1 MYSTLLFIFHPDR
14 SIGMNVLHVIANP
27 RPAETSASKKLAFEF
42 FAALTEKNPD
52 VVVNNVDLYQNKPP
66 YVSAEAL
73 NYFWGPVA
81 NPAYIPSKAEEA
93 AANFSNNN
101 AQALMDA
108 DVLVLTMPVW
118 LNTMP
123 AILKAWFDQVLVPGK
138 MFTFGAE
145 GLLPTHH
152 LRTVVLL
159 VSSDQVYKEG
169 DVRDG
174 LTPALRAIFA
184 YIGVDDLQIAWADG
198 QDSSRHFDSEQRREM
213 AVEAAREIAED
224 LADLA

>member
-1 MYSTLLFIFHPDR
+1 
-14 SIGMNVLHVIANP
+14 MNVLHVIANP

-42 FAALTEKNPD
+42 FATLTEKNPD

-81 NPAYIPSKAEEA
+81 NPAYIPSKAEET

-118 LNTMP
+118 LNSMP
-123 AILKAWFDQVLVPGK
+123 AILKAWLDQVLVPGK
-138 MFTFGAE
+138 MFEFGAE
-145 GLLPTHH
+145 GLVPTHH

-174 LTPALRAIFA
+174 LTPAIRAIFA
-184 YIGVDDLQIAWADG
+184 YIGVEDVQIAWADG
-198 QDSSRHFDSEQRREM
+198 QDASRHFDSEQRREM
-213 AVEAAREIAED
+213 AIEAAREIAED
-224 LADLA
+224 IATLA

>member
-1 MYSTLLFIFHPDR
+1 
-14 SIGMNVLHVIANP
+14 MNVLHVIANP

-42 FAALTEKNPD
+42 FATLTEKNPD

-81 NPAYIPSKAEEA
+81 NPAYIPSKAEET

-118 LNTMP
+118 LNSMP
-123 AILKAWFDQVLVPGK
+123 AILKAWLDQVLVPGK
-138 MFTFGAE
+138 MFEFGAE
-145 GLLPTHH
+145 GLVPTHH

-198 QDSSRHFDSEQRREM
+198 QDTVRHFDSEQRREM
-213 AVEAAREIAED
+213 AIEAAKEIAED
-224 LADLA
+224 IAALT

>member
-1 MYSTLLFIFHPDR
+1 
-14 SIGMNVLHVIANP
+14 MNVLHVIANP
-27 RPAETSASKKLAFEF
+27 RPAETSSSKKLAFEF

-73 NYFWGPVA
+73 NYFWGPIA
-81 NPAYIPSKAEEA
+81 NPAYIPSKAEET

-118 LNTMP
+118 LNSMP
-123 AILKAWFDQVLVPGK
+123 AILKAWLDQMLVPGK
-138 MFTFGAE
+138 MFSFGAE
-145 GLLPTHH
+145 GLVPTHH

-169 DVRDG
+169 DLRDG

-184 YIGVDDLQIAWADG
+184 YIGVEDLQIAWADG
-198 QDSSRHFDSEQRREM
+198 QDASRHFDSEQRREM
-213 AVEAAREIAED
+213 AIEAAKEIAED
-224 LADLA
+224 VATRT

>member
-1 MYSTLLFIFHPDR
+1 
-14 SIGMNVLHVIANP
+14 MNVLHVIANP
-27 RPAETSASKKLAFEF
+27 RPAETSSSKKLALEF
-42 FAALTEKNPD
+42 FTTLTEKNPD

-66 YVSAEAL
+66 FVTAEAL

-81 NPAYIPSKAEEA
+81 DPSYIPSKAEET

-118 LNTMP
+118 LNSMP
-123 AILKAWFDQVLVPGK
+123 AILKAWLDQVLVPGK
-138 MFTFGAE
+138 MFEFGAE
-145 GLLPTHH
+145 GLVPTHH

-184 YIGVDDLQIAWADG
+184 YIGVEDVQIAWADG
-198 QDSSRHFDSEQRREM
+198 QDASRHFDSEQRREM
-213 AVEAAREIAED
+213 AIEAAREIAED
-224 LADLA
+224 IATLA

>member
-1 MYSTLLFIFHPDR
+1 
-14 SIGMNVLHVIANP
+14 MNVLHVIANP
-27 RPAETSASKKLAFEF
+27 RPAETSSSKKLAFEF

-52 VVVNNVDLYQNKPP
+52 VVVNNVDLYANKPP

-81 NPAYIPSKAEEA
+81 NPAYIPSKAEET

-118 LNTMP
+118 LNSMP
-123 AILKAWFDQVLVPGK
+123 AILKAWLDQMLVPGK
-138 MFTFGAE
+138 MFNFGAE
-145 GLLPTHH
+145 GLVPTHH

-169 DVRDG
+169 DLRDG

-184 YIGVDDLQIAWADG
+184 YIGVEDLQIAWADG
-198 QDSSRHFDSEQRREM
+198 QDASRHFDSEQRREM
-213 AVEAAREIAED
+213 AIEAAKEIAED
-224 LADLA
+224 IAALT

>member
-1 MYSTLLFIFHPDR
+1 M
-14 SIGMNVLHVIANP
+14 
-27 RPAETSASKKLAFEF
+27 
-42 FAALTEKNPD
+42 TEKNPD

-81 NPAYIPSKAEEA
+81 NPAYIPSKAEET

-101 AQALMDA
+101 AQALVDA

-118 LNTMP
+118 LNSMP
-123 AILKAWFDQVLVPGK
+123 AILKAWLDQVLVPGK
-138 MFTFGAE
+138 MFAFGPDGAA
-145 GLLPTHH
+145 PIHH

-169 DVRDG
+169 DVLDG
-174 LTPALRAIFA
+174 LTPALRAIFG
-184 YIGVDDLQIAWADG
+184 YVGVDDVRIAWADG
-198 QDSSRHFDSEQRREM
+198 QDASRHFDSAERCEM
-213 AVEAAREIAED
+213 ACEAAREIAEEI
-224 LADLA
+224 AEMA

>member
-1 MYSTLLFIFHPDR
+1 
-14 SIGMNVLHVIANP
+14 MNVLHVIANP
-27 RPAETSASKKLAFEF
+27 RPAETSSSKKLAVEF

-52 VVVNNVDLYQNKPP
+52 VVVNNIDLYQNKPP

-81 NPAYIPSKAEEA
+81 NPAYIPSKSEEN

-101 AQALMDA
+101 AQALIDA

-118 LNTMP
+118 LNSMP
-123 AILKAWFDQVLVPGK
+123 SILKAWLDQVIVPGK
-138 MFTFGAE
+138 MFTFGPE
-145 GLLPTHH
+145 GLVPTHH

-169 DVRDG
+169 DIRDG
-174 LTPALRAIFA
+174 LTPAIRAIFA
-184 YIGVDDLQIAWADG
+184 YIGVEDIQIAWADG
-198 QDSSRHFDSEQRREM
+198 QDASRHFDSNERREM
-213 AVEAAREIAED
+213 AIEAAREIAED
-224 LADLA
+224 LAEVV

>member
-1 MYSTLLFIFHPDR
+1 
-14 SIGMNVLHVIANP
+14 MNVLHVIANP
-27 RPAETSASKKLAFEF
+27 RPAETSSSKKLAFEF

-52 VVVNNVDLYQNKPP
+52 VVVNNIDLYQNKPP

-73 NYFWGPVA
+73 NYFWGPIA
-81 NPAYIPSKAEEA
+81 NPAYIPSKSEET

-101 AQALMDA
+101 AQALVDA

-118 LNTMP
+118 LNSMP
-123 AILKAWFDQVLVPGK
+123 AILKAWLDQVIVHGK
-138 MFTFGAE
+138 MYSFGPE
-145 GLLPTHH
+145 GLVPTHH

-169 DVRDG
+169 DLRDG

-184 YIGVDDLQIAWADG
+184 YIGVEDIQIAWADG
-198 QDSSRHFDSEQRREM
+198 QDASRHFDSNERREM
-213 AVEAAREIAED
+213 AMEAAREIAED
-224 LADLA
+224 IASQA

>member
-1 MYSTLLFIFHPDR
+1 
-14 SIGMNVLHVIANP
+14 MNVLHVIANP
-27 RPAETSASKKLAFEF
+27 RPAETSSSKKLAFEF

-52 VVVNNVDLYQNKPP
+52 VVVNNIDLYQNKPP

-73 NYFWGPVA
+73 NYFWGPIA
-81 NPAYIPSKAEEA
+81 NPAYIPSKAEES

-101 AQALMDA
+101 AQALIDA
-108 DVLVLTMPVW
+108 DVLVLTLPVW
-118 LNTMP
+118 LNSMP

-138 MFTFGAE
+138 MFAFGAE
-145 GLLPTHH
+145 GLIPTHH

-184 YIGVDDLQIAWADG
+184 YIGVEDLQIAWADG
-198 QDSSRHFDSEQRREM
+198 QDSSRHFDSNERREM
-213 AVEAAREIAED
+213 AIEAAREIAED
-224 LADLA
+224 LAGQA

>member
-1 MYSTLLFIFHPDR
+1 
-14 SIGMNVLHVIANP
+14 MNVLHVIANP

-42 FAALTEKNPD
+42 FATLTEKNPD

-81 NPAYIPSKAEEA
+81 NPAYIPSKAEET

-118 LNTMP
+118 LNSMP
-123 AILKAWFDQVLVPGK
+123 AILKAWLDQVLVPGK
-138 MFTFGAE
+138 MFEFGAE
-145 GLLPTHH
+145 GLVPTHH
-152 LRTVVLL
+152 LRTVVML

-174 LTPALRAIFA
+174 LTPAIRAIFA
-184 YIGVDDLQIAWADG
+184 YVGVEDVQIAWADG
-198 QDSSRHFDSEQRREM
+198 QDASRHFDSEQRREM
-213 AVEAAREIAED
+213 ATEAAREIAED
-224 LADLA
+224 IASLA

>member
-1 MYSTLLFIFHPDR
+1 
-14 SIGMNVLHVIANP
+14 MNVLHVIANP
-27 RPAETSASKKLAFEF
+27 RPAETSSSKKLAFEF

-52 VVVNNVDLYQNKPP
+52 VVVNNLDLYQNKPP

-81 NPAYIPSKAEEA
+81 NPAYIPSKAEES

-101 AQALMDA
+101 AQALIDA
-108 DVLVLTMPVW
+108 DVLVLTLPVW
-118 LNTMP
+118 LNSMP
-123 AILKAWFDQVLVPGK
+123 AILKAWLDQVLVPGK

-145 GLLPTHH
+145 GLIPTHH

-184 YIGVDDLQIAWADG
+184 YIGVEDLQIAWADG
-198 QDSSRHFDSEQRREM
+198 QDSSRHFDSNERREM
-213 AVEAAREIAED
+213 AIEAAREIAED
-224 LADLA
+224 IAGQA

>member
-1 MYSTLLFIFHPDR
+1 
-14 SIGMNVLHVIANP
+14 MNVLHVIANP
-27 RPAETSASKKLAFEF
+27 RPAETSSSKKLAFEF

-81 NPAYIPSKAEEA
+81 NPAYIPSKAEET

-118 LNTMP
+118 LNSMP
-123 AILKAWFDQVLVPGK
+123 AILKAWLDQVLVPGK
-138 MFTFGAE
+138 MFEFGAE
-145 GLLPTHH
+145 GLVPTHH

-169 DVRDG
+169 DVLDG
-174 LTPALRAIFA
+174 LTPAIRAIFG
-184 YIGVDDLQIAWADG
+184 YVGVEDIQIAWADG
-198 QDSSRHFDSEQRREM
+198 QDASRHFDSNERREM
-213 AVEAAREIAED
+213 AIEAAREIAED
-224 LADLA
+224 IAETA

>member
-1 MYSTLLFIFHPDR
+1 
-14 SIGMNVLHVIANP
+14 MNVLHVIANP

-42 FAALTEKNPD
+42 FATLTEKNPD

-81 NPAYIPSKAEEA
+81 NPAYIPSKAEET

-108 DVLVLTMPVW
+108 DVLILTMPVW
-118 LNTMP
+118 LNSMP
-123 AILKAWFDQVLVPGK
+123 AILKAWLDQVLVPGK
-138 MFTFGAE
+138 MFEFGAE
-145 GLLPTHH
+145 GLVPTHP

-184 YIGVDDLQIAWADG
+184 YIGVEDVQIAWADG
-198 QDSSRHFDSEQRREM
+198 QDASRHFDSEQRREM
-213 AVEAAREIAED
+213 ATEAAREIAED
-224 LADLA
+224 IASLA

>member
-1 MYSTLLFIFHPDR
+1 
-14 SIGMNVLHVIANP
+14 MNVLHVIANP

-81 NPAYIPSKAEEA
+81 NPAYIPSKSEET

-118 LNTMP
+118 LNSMP
-123 AILKAWFDQVLVPGK
+123 AILKAWLDQVLVPGK
-138 MFTFGAE
+138 MFSFGAE
-145 GLLPTHH
+145 GLVPTHH

-184 YIGVDDLQIAWADG
+184 YIGVEDLQIAWADG
-198 QDSSRHFDSEQRREM
+198 QDASRHFDSNERREM
-213 AVEAAREIAED
+213 AIEAAKEIAED
-224 LADLA
+224 VAAKA

>member
-1 MYSTLLFIFHPDR
+1 
-14 SIGMNVLHVIANP
+14 MNVLHVIANP
-27 RPAETSASKKLAFEF
+27 RPAETSSSKKLAFEF

-81 NPAYIPSKAEEA
+81 NPAYIPSKAEET

-101 AQALMDA
+101 AQALIDA
-108 DVLVLTMPVW
+108 DVLVLTLPVW
-118 LNTMP
+118 LNSMP
-123 AILKAWFDQVLVPGK
+123 AILKAWLDQVIVPGK
-138 MFTFGAE
+138 MFEFGAE
-145 GLLPTHH
+145 GLVPTHH

-169 DVRDG
+169 DLRDG

-184 YIGVDDLQIAWADG
+184 YIGVEDLQIAWADG
-198 QDSSRHFDSEQRREM
+198 QDASRHFDSEQRREM
-213 AVEAAREIAED
+213 AIEAAKEIAED
-224 LADLA
+224 VATLT

>member
-1 MYSTLLFIFHPDR
+1 
-14 SIGMNVLHVIANP
+14 MNVLHVIANP
-27 RPAETSASKKLAFEF
+27 RPAETSSSKKLAFEF

-52 VVVNNVDLYQNKPP
+52 VVVNNLDLYQNKPP

-81 NPAYIPSKAEEA
+81 NPAYIPSKAEES

-101 AQALMDA
+101 AQALIDA
-108 DVLVLTMPVW
+108 DVLVLTLPVW
-118 LNTMP
+118 LNSMP
-123 AILKAWFDQVLVPGK
+123 AILKAWLDQVLVPGK

-145 GLLPTHH
+145 GLIPTHH

-184 YIGVDDLQIAWADG
+184 YIGVEDLQIAWADG
-198 QDSSRHFDSEQRREM
+198 QDSSRHFDSNERREM
-213 AVEAAREIAED
+213 AIEAAREIAED
-224 LADLA
+224 LAGQA

>member
-1 MYSTLLFIFHPDR
+1 
-14 SIGMNVLHVIANP
+14 MNVLHVIANP
-27 RPAETSASKKLAFEF
+27 RPAETSSSKKLAFEF

-81 NPAYIPSKAEEA
+81 NPAYIPSKAEET

-118 LNTMP
+118 LNSMP
-123 AILKAWFDQVLVPGK
+123 AILKAWLDQVLVPGK
-138 MFTFGAE
+138 MFEFGAE
-145 GLLPTHH
+145 GLVPTHH

-159 VSSDQVYKEG
+159 VSSDQTYKEG

-174 LTPALRAIFA
+174 LTPAIRAIFA
-184 YIGVDDLQIAWADG
+184 YVGVEDIQIAWADG
-198 QDSSRHFDSEQRREM
+198 QDASRHFDSEQRREM
-213 AVEAAREIAED
+213 AVEAAKEIAED
-224 LADLA
+224 IAEMA

>member
-1 MYSTLLFIFHPDR
+1 
-14 SIGMNVLHVIANP
+14 MNVLHVIANP
-27 RPAETSASKKLAFEF
+27 RPAETSSSKKLAFEF

-52 VVVNNVDLYQNKPP
+52 VIVNNVDLYQNKPP
-66 YVSAEAL
+66 FVSAEAL

-81 NPAYIPSKAEEA
+81 NPAYIPSKSEET

-101 AQALMDA
+101 AQALVDA

-118 LNTMP
+118 LNSMP
-123 AILKAWFDQVLVPGK
+123 AILKAWLDQVLVPGK
-138 MFTFGAE
+138 MFNFGPD
-145 GLLPTHH
+145 GLVPTHH

-169 DVRDG
+169 DLRDG

-184 YIGVDDLQIAWADG
+184 YIGVEDIQIAWADG
-198 QDSSRHFDSEQRREM
+198 QDASRHFDSNERREM
-213 AVEAAREIAED
+213 AIEAAKEIAED
-224 LADLA
+224 IATLA

>member
-1 MYSTLLFIFHPDR
+1 
-14 SIGMNVLHVIANP
+14 MNVLHVIANP
-27 RPAETSASKKLAFEF
+27 RPAETSSSKKLAFEF

-81 NPAYIPSKAEEA
+81 NPAYIPSKAEET

-101 AQALMDA
+101 AQALIDA
-108 DVLVLTMPVW
+108 DVLVLTLPVW
-118 LNTMP
+118 LNSMP
-123 AILKAWFDQVLVPGK
+123 AILKAWLDQVIVPGK
-138 MFTFGAE
+138 MFEFGAE
-145 GLLPTHH
+145 GLVPTHH

-159 VSSDQVYKEG
+159 VSSDQVYKEN

-174 LTPALRAIFA
+174 LTPAIRAIFA
-184 YIGVDDLQIAWADG
+184 YIGVEDIQIAWADG
-198 QDSSRHFDSEQRREM
+198 QDASRHFDSNERREM
-213 AVEAAREIAED
+213 AIEAAKEIAEEIAE
-224 LADLA
+224 LP

>member
-1 MYSTLLFIFHPDR
+1 
-14 SIGMNVLHVIANP
+14 MNVLHVIANP
-27 RPAETSASKKLAFEF
+27 RPAETSSSKKLAFEF

-81 NPAYIPSKAEEA
+81 NPAYIPSKAEET

-101 AQALMDA
+101 AQALIDA
-108 DVLVLTMPVW
+108 DVLVLTLPVW
-118 LNTMP
+118 LNSMP
-123 AILKAWFDQVLVPGK
+123 AILKAWLDQVIVPGK
-138 MFTFGAE
+138 MFEFGAV
-145 GLLPTHH
+145 GLVPTHH

-159 VSSDQVYKEG
+159 VSSDQVYKEN

-174 LTPALRAIFA
+174 LTPAIRAIFA
-184 YIGVDDLQIAWADG
+184 YIGVEDIQIAWADG
-198 QDSSRHFDSEQRREM
+198 QDASRHFDSNERREM
-213 AVEAAREIAED
+213 AIEAAKEIAEEIAE
-224 LADLA
+224 LP

>member
-1 MYSTLLFIFHPDR
+1 
-14 SIGMNVLHVIANP
+14 MNVLHVIANP
-27 RPAETSASKKLAFEF
+27 RPAETSSSKKLAFEF

-52 VVVNNVDLYQNKPP
+52 VVVNNVDLYANKPP

-81 NPAYIPSKAEEA
+81 NPAYIPSKAEET

-118 LNTMP
+118 LNSMP
-123 AILKAWFDQVLVPGK
+123 AILKAWLDQMLVPGK
-138 MFTFGAE
+138 MFNFGAE
-145 GLLPTHH
+145 GLVPTHH

-169 DVRDG
+169 DLRDG

-184 YIGVDDLQIAWADG
+184 YIGVEDLQIAWADG
-198 QDSSRHFDSEQRREM
+198 QDASRHFDSEQRREM
-213 AVEAAREIAED
+213 AIEAAKEIAED
-224 LADLA
+224 VATLT

>member
-1 MYSTLLFIFHPDR
+1 
-14 SIGMNVLHVIANP
+14 MNVLHVIANP
-27 RPAETSASKKLAFEF
+27 RPAETSSSKKLAFEF

-81 NPAYIPSKAEEA
+81 TPAYIPSKAEET
-93 AANFSNNN
+93 AANFSHHN

-108 DVLVLTMPVW
+108 DVLVLTLPVW
-118 LNTMP
+118 LNSMP
-123 AILKAWFDQVLVPGK
+123 AILKAWLDQVLVPGK
-138 MFTFGAE
+138 MFEFGAE
-145 GLLPTHH
+145 GLVPTHH
-152 LRTVVLL
+152 LRTIVLL

-184 YIGVDDLQIAWADG
+184 YIGVEDVQIAWADG
-198 QDSSRHFDSEQRREM
+198 QDASRHFDSEQRREM
-213 AVEAAREIAED
+213 AIEAAREIAED
-224 LADLA
+224 IATLA

>member
-1 MYSTLLFIFHPDR
+1 
-14 SIGMNVLHVIANP
+14 MNVLHVIANP
-27 RPAETSASKKLAFEF
+27 RPAETSSSKKLAFEF

-52 VVVNNVDLYQNKPP
+52 VIVNNVDLYQNKPP
-66 YVSAEAL
+66 FVSAEAL

-81 NPAYIPSKAEEA
+81 NPAYIPSKSEET

-101 AQALMDA
+101 AQALVDA

-118 LNTMP
+118 LNSMP
-123 AILKAWFDQVLVPGK
+123 AILKAWLDQVLVPGK
-138 MFTFGAE
+138 MFNFGPD
-145 GLLPTHH
+145 GLVPTHH

-169 DVRDG
+169 DLRDG

-184 YIGVDDLQIAWADG
+184 YIGVEDIQIAWADG
-198 QDSSRHFDSEQRREM
+198 QDASRHFDSNERREM
-213 AVEAAREIAED
+213 AIEAAKEIAED
-224 LADLA
+224 IAGMA

>member
-1 MYSTLLFIFHPDR
+1 
-14 SIGMNVLHVIANP
+14 MNVLHVIANP

-73 NYFWGPVA
+73 NYFWGPIA
-81 NPAYIPSKAEEA
+81 NPAYIPSKSEET

-118 LNTMP
+118 LNSMP
-123 AILKAWFDQVLVPGK
+123 AILKAWLDQVLVPGK
-138 MFTFGAE
+138 MFSFGAE
-145 GLLPTHH
+145 GLVPTHH

-184 YIGVDDLQIAWADG
+184 YIGVEDLQIAWADG
-198 QDSSRHFDSEQRREM
+198 QDASRHFDSNERREM
-213 AVEAAREIAED
+213 AIEAAKEIAED
-224 LADLA
+224 VATMA

>member
-1 MYSTLLFIFHPDR
+1 
-14 SIGMNVLHVIANP
+14 MNVLHVIANP

-81 NPAYIPSKAEEA
+81 NPAYIPSKSEET

-101 AQALMDA
+101 AQALVDA

-118 LNTMP
+118 LNSMP
-123 AILKAWFDQVLVPGK
+123 AILKAWLDQVIVPGK
-138 MFTFGAE
+138 MYSFGPE
-145 GLLPTHH
+145 GLVPTHH

-169 DVRDG
+169 DLRDG
-174 LTPALRAIFA
+174 LTTALRAIFA
-184 YIGVDDLQIAWADG
+184 YIGVEDIQIAWADG
-198 QDSSRHFDSEQRREM
+198 QDASRHFDSNERREM
-213 AVEAAREIAED
+213 AMEAAREIAED
-224 LADLA
+224 IASQA

>member
-1 MYSTLLFIFHPDR
+1 
-14 SIGMNVLHVIANP
+14 MNVLHVIANP

-42 FAALTEKNPD
+42 FATLTEKNPD

-73 NYFWGPVA
+73 NYFWGPIA
-81 NPAYIPSKAEEA
+81 NPAYIPSKAEET

-118 LNTMP
+118 LNSMP
-123 AILKAWFDQVLVPGK
+123 AILKAWLDQVLVPGK
-138 MFTFGAE
+138 MFEFGAE
-145 GLLPTHH
+145 GLVPTHH

-174 LTPALRAIFA
+174 LTPAIRAIFA
-184 YIGVDDLQIAWADG
+184 YVGVEDVQIAWADG
-198 QDSSRHFDSEQRREM
+198 QDASRHFDSEQRREM
-213 AVEAAREIAED
+213 ATEAAREIAED
-224 LADLA
+224 IASLA

>member
-1 MYSTLLFIFHPDR
+1 
-14 SIGMNVLHVIANP
+14 MNVLHVIANP

-42 FAALTEKNPD
+42 FATLTEKNPD

-81 NPAYIPSKAEEA
+81 NPAYIPSKAEET

-118 LNTMP
+118 LNSMP
-123 AILKAWFDQVLVPGK
+123 SILKAWLDQVLVPGK

-145 GLLPTHH
+145 GLVPTHH

-198 QDSSRHFDSEQRREM
+198 QDASRHFDSEQRREM
-213 AVEAAREIAED
+213 AIEAAKDIAED
-224 LADLA
+224 IASLA

>member
-1 MYSTLLFIFHPDR
+1 
-14 SIGMNVLHVIANP
+14 MNVLHVIANP
-27 RPAETSASKKLAFEF
+27 RPAETSSSKKLAFEF

-81 NPAYIPSKAEEA
+81 NPAYIPSKAEET

-101 AQALMDA
+101 AQALIDA
-108 DVLVLTMPVW
+108 DVLVLTLPVW
-118 LNTMP
+118 LNSMP
-123 AILKAWFDQVLVPGK
+123 AILKAWLDQVLVPGK

-145 GLLPTHH
+145 GPLPTHH
-152 LRTVVLL
+152 LKTVVLL

-184 YIGVDDLQIAWADG
+184 YIGVDDIQIAWADG
-198 QDSSRHFDSEQRREM
+198 QDASRHFDSEQRREM
-213 AVEAAREIAED
+213 ATEAAREIAED
-224 LADLA
+224 IASLA

>member
-1 MYSTLLFIFHPDR
+1 
-14 SIGMNVLHVIANP
+14 MNVLHVIANP

-81 NPAYIPSKAEEA
+81 NPAYIPSKAEET

-118 LNTMP
+118 LNSMP
-123 AILKAWFDQVLVPGK
+123 AILKAWLDQVLVPGK
-138 MFTFGAE
+138 MFEFGAE
-145 GLLPTHH
+145 GLVPTHH

-174 LTPALRAIFA
+174 LTPAIRAIFA
-184 YIGVDDLQIAWADG
+184 YIGVEDLQIAWADG
-198 QDSSRHFDSEQRREM
+198 QDASRHFDSEQRREM
-213 AVEAAREIAED
+213 AIEAAKEIAED
-224 LADLA
+224 VATLA

>member
-1 MYSTLLFIFHPDR
+1 
-14 SIGMNVLHVIANP
+14 MNVLHVIANP
-27 RPAETSASKKLAFEF
+27 RPAETSSSKKLAFEF

-81 NPAYIPSKAEEA
+81 NPAYIPSKAEET

-118 LNTMP
+118 LNSMP
-123 AILKAWFDQVLVPGK
+123 AILKAWLDQVLVPGK
-138 MFTFGAE
+138 MFEFGAE
-145 GLLPTHH
+145 GLVPTHH

-174 LTPALRAIFA
+174 LTPAIRAIFA
-184 YIGVDDLQIAWADG
+184 YVGVEDVQIAWADG
-198 QDSSRHFDSEQRREM
+198 QDASRHFDSEQRREM
-213 AVEAAREIAED
+213 AIEAAKEIAED
-224 LADLA
+224 VATMA

>member
-1 MYSTLLFIFHPDR
+1 
-14 SIGMNVLHVIANP
+14 MNVLHVIANP

-52 VVVNNVDLYQNKPP
+52 VVVNNVDLYANKPP

-81 NPAYIPSKAEEA
+81 NPAYIPSKAEET

-101 AQALMDA
+101 AQSLMDA

-118 LNTMP
+118 LNSMP
-123 AILKAWFDQVLVPGK
+123 AILKAWLDQMLVPGK
-138 MFTFGAE
+138 MFSFGAE
-145 GLLPTHH
+145 GLVPTHH

-169 DVRDG
+169 DLRDG

-184 YIGVDDLQIAWADG
+184 YIGVEDIQIAWADG
-198 QDSSRHFDSEQRREM
+198 QDASRHFDSEQRREM
-213 AVEAAREIAED
+213 AIEAAKEIAED
-224 LADLA
+224 VATLA